1 MNKFD
6 DNSIMPF
13 GEHKGK
19 KMINVPDSYLMF
31 IYSQSWI
38 SKWPQLEEYIK
49 DNYEAIK
56 NNTNLGK

>member
-31 IYSQSWI
+31 IYSQPWI